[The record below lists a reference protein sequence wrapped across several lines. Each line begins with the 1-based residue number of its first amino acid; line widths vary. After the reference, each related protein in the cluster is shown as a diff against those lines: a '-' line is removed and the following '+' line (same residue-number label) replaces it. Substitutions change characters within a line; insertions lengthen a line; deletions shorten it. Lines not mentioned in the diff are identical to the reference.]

1 MFVLFF
7 IKIVKSYVNHSNHS
21 QAVLS
26 GTFICATYSFNSWG
40 FSTSQCVDSSL
51 KSSSPVC
58 SLNYK
63 MNFVIFLASLYISC
77 PYLMKSHPFV
87 LYLFVSSWILQ
98 DSQISNGYST
108 QPSNL
113 VLVFENCFLSP
124 LLKSLDNVLFLL
136 FALNLV
142 HPVNLYTFIFQ
153 FWSIFLLFDNFPH
166 ALFFSLLPAFLIFR
180 YLISWIEFI
189 SFFFNL
195 LSFIF

>member
-1 MFVLFF
+1 MLIIATILRLSCQAHLFE
-7 IKIVKSYVNHSNHS
+7 KSSPLTPS
-21 QAVLS
+21 
-26 GTFICATYSFNSWG
+26 TSWG
-40 FSTSQCVDSSL
+40 FSSSQCVDSSL

-77 PYLMKSHPFV
+77 PYMMKSHPFV

-98 DSQISNGYST
+98 DSQISNGYSA
-108 QPSNL
+108 QPSNP
-113 VLVFENCFLSP
+113 VLFFENGFLSP

-153 FWSIFLLFDNFPH
+153 FWSIFLYYLTTSLMLFS
-166 ALFFSLLPAFLIFR
+166 FFSSSSIPDI
-180 YLISWIEFI
+180 
-189 SFFFNL
+189 
-195 LSFIF
+195 